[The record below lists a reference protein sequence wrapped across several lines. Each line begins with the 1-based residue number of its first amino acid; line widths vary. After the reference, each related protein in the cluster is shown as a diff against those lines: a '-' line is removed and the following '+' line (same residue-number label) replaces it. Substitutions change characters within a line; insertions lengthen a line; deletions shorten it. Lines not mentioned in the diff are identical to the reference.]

1 MAFLRNRSINWINL
15 HSGIQALAQGIGG
28 VFVLVYLLRA
38 GVSVPATLCVI
49 ALIFAGRFVTR
60 PVVLVS
66 AKRWGLKPMA
76 IFGNLLI
83 AMQYPLLAEVHGI
96 DQSLLAFCLLGA
108 LGDAFYWSC
117 YHAYFAVLGDSEHRG
132 HQIGAN
138 VALAALVGIV
148 APLLGAW
155 ALVGV
160 GPRLAFGAVAVIQ
173 ALAAVP
179 LLATPNV
186 FVPPTAPHSFSSALP
201 GILLFMSDSWFAVM
215 YVFVWQIALFLALGE
230 SLSAYG
236 GAMAFAALVGA
247 VSGMLLGRHID
258 AGNGIRAVSIAYSVV
273 AVTLVLRAASLGT
286 PWLAVAANAL
296 GALAGCLLGPVQMT
310 PVYNLAKASPC
321 ATRFLISAEGG
332 WDVGCMCGCLTA
344 AALIAHGAPLS
355 AIIPLG
361 MLGALAQVL
370 LLRRYY
376 ARSDSLVT

>member
-1 MAFLRNRSINWINL
+1 
-15 HSGIQALAQGIGG
+15 
-28 VFVLVYLLRA
+28 
-38 GVSVPATLCVI
+38 
-49 ALIFAGRFVTR
+49 
-60 PVVLVS
+60 VVLVS